1 MSDYATNPDNAPKW
15 YVNIKSVEWR
25 TPKPLRVGSQVAFT
39 AHFLGRK
46 LSYVYEFIE
55 IVPHEKLIMRTAQGP
70 FPMETIYTWEV
81 ASVNGTKMSLRNRG
95 NPIGFSK
102 LFAPF
107 ISFMMRRA
115 NQNDLKLIKKILE
128 NLS

>member
-1 MSDYATNPDNAPKW
+1 MVDVTTEILINCSKVKVSDYATNPDNAPKW

-55 IVPHEKLIMRTAQGP
+55 IVPHEKLIMRTAQGRFQWRLFTP
-70 FPMETIYTWEV
+70 
-81 ASVNGTKMSLRNRG
+81 G
-95 NPIGFSK
+95 K
-102 LFAPF
+102 LP
-107 ISFMMRRA
+107 
-115 NQNDLKLIKKILE
+115 L
-128 NLS
+128 